1 MLHYHPAHRSRQ
13 IRWVLPTVALLLLA
27 TLITLGVVYQLGNQ
41 AVGTE
46 FWHAHIQIS
55 RTGQLLQRGMAIGA
69 GALTLLLLVIAGWSL
84 SVAHRVV
91 RPVHTLHRAL
101 DELVTGHLGVR
112 LELQRRDEFQEVGA
126 ALNRLVDEFSTTLRK
141 IHGLVDQIDVLA
153 EQVARDAHDQ
163 SAEAQ
168 LHRLAT
174 DLNQTMEFFRMQ
186 PERVIRE
193 GAA

>member
-1 MLHYHPAHRSRQ
+1 MLHYHPTHRARQ
-13 IRWVLPTVALLLLA
+13 LRWVLPAVALLFLA
-27 TLITLGVVYQLGNQ
+27 TLITLGLVYQSSNQ

-55 RTGQLLQRGMAIGA
+55 RTGQLLQRGMAIGVVV
-69 GALTLLLLVIAGWSL
+69 LTVLLFAIAAWAI

-101 DELVTGHLGVR
+101 DELVTGDLAVR
-112 LELQRRDEFQEVGA
+112 LELHRRDEFQEVAA
-126 ALNRLVDEFSTTLRK
+126 ALNRLVDEFSTTLKRV
-141 IHGLVDQIDVLA
+141 HDLVDQIEALA
-153 EQVARDAHDQ
+153 EQVAHEAQDQ

-168 LHRLAT
+168 LHRLARE
-174 DLNQTMEFFRMQ
+174 LNQTMEFFSTD

-193 GAA
+193 GEV